1 MKQFLTLLLF
11 FHYTALFA
19 QNEGANFHAYQNI
32 HEIRLTFHQNAYWD
46 SLIDGYAGD
55 FYIKADIE
63 IDGVSLA
70 DCGVKIKGNSS
81 YNNPS
86 VKKSFKL
93 DFNEFV
99 NAQNYDGLKKLNLN
113 NSFKDPTLLREKLMF
128 DFLNANGCYAPRA
141 HFANVYINDQ
151 LWGLYTTVEEIDKTF
166 LSNAFQ
172 DDKGNLFKGDPSGDL
187 KWLGTQQSLY
197 EPKYEL
203 KLNESLNDWTD
214 LITFINTLNNTPTN
228 LHQALNHIFDSENFI
243 KTWAAH
249 NLFANLDSYIGSG
262 HNYYLYHDSLTSQFK
277 FISWDVNEAFGN
289 FNMGMSVPQLEQMNM
304 NYFSPPSGNRP
315 LIEKLLADSTYYAM
329 YENVICTYLDYNFSP
344 AGMYHRIDSLA
355 NLIRSSVYADPNKF
369 FTNQQFEN
377 NLSNTI
383 NVPGTP
389 GGENI
394 AGLKSFINN
403 RRNAVANQIADYCIL
418 GMDELKSSPTFSVY
432 PNPSSNEVTIETPVN
447 SNHSFV
453 ICDLQGKVLKTLHTS
468 SNILKVNVSDL
479 ANGVYF
485 VQETNSSDKGKMLII
500 AH

>member
-1 MKQFLTLLLF
+1 MKHFLALLLF
-11 FHYTALFA
+11 FQFFLLHA

-46 SLIDGYAGD
+46 SLIDSYAGD

-63 IDGVSLA
+63 IDGILLA
-70 DCGVKIKGNSS
+70 DCGVKMKGNSS
-81 YNNPS
+81 YNSTS

-113 NSFKDPTLLREKLMF
+113 NAFKDPTLLREKLMF

-187 KWLGTQQSLY
+187 KWLGAQQSLY

-214 LITFINTLNNTPTN
+214 LITFINTLNNTPGN
-228 LHQALNHIFDSENFI
+228 LHEALNPIFDSENFI

-277 FISWDVNEAFGN
+277 FISWDANEAFGN
-289 FNMGMSVPQLEQMNM
+289 FNMGMSVSQLEQMNM

-315 LIEKLLADSTYYAM
+315 LIEKLMADSTYYAM
-329 YENVICTYLDYNFSP
+329 YENVICTYLDFNFSP
-344 AGMYHRIDSLA
+344 AGLYHRIDSLA
-355 NLIRSSVYADPNKF
+355 NLIRPSVYADPNKF
-369 FTNQQFEN
+369 FTNQQFED

-403 RRNAVANQIADYCIL
+403 RRNAVATQIADYCIL
-418 GMDELKSSPTFSVY
+418 GIDELKSSPKFSVY
-432 PNPSSNEVTIETPVN
+432 PNPSSNEVTIETPGN
-447 SNHSFV
+447 SNNSFV
-453 ICDLQGKVLKTLHTS
+453 ICDLQGKLLKSLSTS
-468 SNILKVNVSDL
+468 SNIFKVNVSDL